1 MAKKAKKKEFLT
13 HTVVGRFDSKEAT
26 GLMGELGPQLRGEK
40 VKGAILDFSE
50 ATHITSGGILGLKQL
65 GEQMGSDGK
74 KLVVSEMRSEMYKAL
89 KVAGISNGLVFSH
102 RSISPPS
109 P

>member
-1 MAKKAKKKEFLT
+1 MGKKAKKTDFLT
-13 HTVVGRFDSKEAT
+13 HTIVGRFDSKDAT
-26 GLMGELGPQLRGEK
+26 SLMGELGPQLRSEK
-40 VKGAILDFSE
+40 VQGAVLDFSE
-50 ATHITSGGILGLKQL
+50 ATHITAGGILGLRQL
-65 GEQMGSDGK
+65 GEQMGSNGK
-74 KLVVSEMRSEMYKAL
+74 KLVVCEMRSEMYKAL

>member
-1 MAKKAKKKEFLT
+1 MGKKAKKTDFLT
-13 HTVVGRFDSKEAT
+13 HTIVGRFDSKDAT
-26 GLMGELGPQLRGEK
+26 SLMGELGPQLRSEK
-40 VKGAILDFSE
+40 VQGAVLDFSE
-50 ATHITSGGILGLKQL
+50 ATHITSGGILGLRQL
-65 GEQMGSDGK
+65 GEQMGCNGK
-74 KLVVSEMRSEMYKAL
+74 KLVVCEMRSEMYKAL